1 MRGTALG
8 VPRSEGGALGKTND
22 MSDPK
27 DEGVLGEGSFGLN
40 VEASMDTLMND
51 ATAWQAY
58 AEAMQSVLTEYMAET
73 ELPNQRCVARAMSG
87 VNVLYRMS
95 LQCTKQANVRR
106 MWDEVRALGGA
117 K

>member
-1 MRGTALG
+1 MPG
-8 VPRSEGGALGKTND
+8 ENQQ
-22 MSDPK
+22 MNEPK
-27 DEGVLGEGSFGLN
+27 DDSVLGEGSFGLN
-40 VEASMDTLMND
+40 TEASMDTLMND

-58 AEAMQSVLTEYMAET
+58 AEAMQSVLTEYMAES